1 MKKACKNCRL
11 LVEGQNCPN
20 CKGNQFSDSWKG
32 KIAILDPINSEIAKK
47 LDIPIKGEYAIK
59 L

>member
-20 CKGNQFSDSWKG
+20 CKGNQFSDRWKG